1 MHALINDG
9 EPFRHLEHEDVG
21 LSRRDLR
28 EAVSCGALVR
38 VFDRVY
44 RDALAPD
51 SRRARVAA
59 AKLAVPAHAV
69 VSDETA
75 AWLWGVDAH
84 RPSDR
89 HRATP
94 RWVVPHGSSRSRLEG
109 IDCRQALLSAD
120 DVVEMEGLAVTR
132 PVRTAADLLRK
143 QYRPHALAS
152 ADGLARVGAI
162 HASDVRAYL
171 ADLKGYRGIRQARVL
186 AQYIDHQSAS
196 AGESWLRL
204 RVIDAGFPRPESQL
218 EIVDA
223 AGVRRFLDLGYRRLK
238 VGIEYDGRQFHTA
251 DPDVVHDGD
260 RRQQIEAIGFV
271 LVVARYDDVFGT
283 DARLEHELGE
293 ILGVRPIPRWWT

>member
-28 EAVSCGALVR
+28 EAMTCGSLVR

-51 SRRARVAA
+51 SPRARVAA
-59 AKLAVPAHAV
+59 ARLVVPEHAV
-69 VSDETA
+69 ASDETA

-109 IDCRQALLSAD
+109 IDCRQALLTPD
-120 DVVEMEGLAVTR
+120 DVVEVDGLAVTR

-152 ADGLARVGAI
+152 ADALARVGAI
-162 HASDVRAYL
+162 NPMEVRAYL

-186 AQYIDHQSAS
+186 AQYIDPKAAS

-204 RVIDAGFPRPESQL
+204 RIIDAGFPRPESQL
-218 EIVDA
+218 EVVDA
-223 AGVRRFLDLGYRRLK
+223 AGVRRYLDLGYRHRK
-238 VGIEYDGRQFHTA
+238 VGIEYDGRQFHTV
-251 DPDVVHDGD
+251 DPDVVHDEG
-260 RRQQIEAIGFV
+260 RRHQIEAIGFI
-271 LVVARYDDVFGT
+271 VVVVRYEDVFGT
-283 DARLEHELGE
+283 DARFEHELGE